1 MYTYAIMG
9 CENRYFSRGFLTIST
24 KFYPTCQQHLT
35 QHVFV
40 PIHIIKYIVVVYSIY
55 DYTGDL
61 SGALWRRGNK
71 HPLHNNS
78 DDKVLLSCVLC
89 CTCKGPTKEA
99 IKRIGAKGFLY
110 KRKVWQYNIY
120 NIIKTEKNIFV

>member
-24 KFYPTCQQHLT
+24 KFYSACQQHST

-40 PIHIIKYIVVVYSIY
+40 PIHIIKYVVVVYNIY

-61 SGALWRRGNK
+61 SGAL
-71 HPLHNNS
+71 
-78 DDKVLLSCVLC
+78 
-89 CTCKGPTKEA
+89 
-99 IKRIGAKGFLY
+99 
-110 KRKVWQYNIY
+110 
-120 NIIKTEKNIFV
+120 